1 MHHTT
6 TAHIDLGA
14 IRANFA
20 LATSLAP
27 QAQIMA
33 VVKANAYG
41 HGMLRVAEALRNDTA
56 GYAVAT
62 VDEAMKLRTAGFA
75 HTILVMEGATSPDS
89 YETAASLNVTLMLHS
104 AGQVAAAVESKAPV
118 WIKVDTGMHRLGVEP
133 DEIGQVL
140 GALRAGGVDVQAL
153 CTHLACA
160 DELDNDASQKQLD
173 AFASVSADI
182 DLPRSIANSA
192 GILGWPASHADW
204 NRPGIMLYGSTPFST
219 EVENAAGLQPAMT
232 LTTEII
238 AIRDVAAGESVG
250 YGERWIAERPSVIAT
265 AAIGYA
271 DGYPRH
277 IPNGTPTFVNGA
289 VAPLAG
295 VVSMDMIT
303 LDLTDHPGAAV
314 GDAVELWG
322 PNISVN
328 DVADRA
334 GSISYELLTGVPTRV
349 RRTYT

>member
-1 MHHTT
+1 
-6 TAHIDLGA
+6 
-14 IRANFA
+14 
-20 LATSLAP
+20 
-27 QAQIMA
+27 
-33 VVKANAYG
+33 
-41 HGMLRVAEALRNDTA
+41 
-56 GYAVAT
+56 
-62 VDEAMKLRTAGFA
+62 
-75 HTILVMEGATSPDS
+75 
-89 YETAASLNVTLMLHS
+89 
-104 AGQVAAAVESKAPV
+104 
-118 WIKVDTGMHRLGVEP
+118 
-133 DEIGQVL
+133 
-140 GALRAGGVDVQAL
+140 
-153 CTHLACA
+153 
-160 DELDNDASQKQLD
+160 
-173 AFASVSADI
+173 
-182 DLPRSIANSA
+182 
-192 GILGWPASHADW
+192 
-204 NRPGIMLYGSTPFST
+204 MLYGSTPFST

-303 LDLTDHPGAAV
+303 LDLTDHPGAAI
-314 GDAVELWG
+314 GDTVELWG